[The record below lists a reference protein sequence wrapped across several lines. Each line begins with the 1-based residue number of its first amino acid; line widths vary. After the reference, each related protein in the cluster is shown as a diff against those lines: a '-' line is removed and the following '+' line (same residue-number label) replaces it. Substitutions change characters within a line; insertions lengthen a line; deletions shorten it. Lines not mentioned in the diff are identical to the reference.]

1 MKINIK
7 RIPPEGEPISGF
19 EPPSIIDLAD
29 ADALF
34 EKEIQYD
41 LFAQIQGHALLVT
54 GKLRTPVS
62 LKCGR
67 CLKMFERSL
76 VVDQFVVHQELAGD
90 DFVDLTDNIRED
102 ILLQLPQRALCR
114 ENCRGLCPRCG
125 VDLNKTACQCKT
137 SEGDLCWHALDQI
150 KLK

>member
-7 RIPPEGEPISGF
+7 RIPPEGEPLSGG
-19 EPPSIIDLAD
+19 EPASIIDLAD
-29 ADALF
+29 PDTLF

-54 GKLRTPVS
+54 GKLRMPVS
-62 LKCGR
+62 LRCGR

-76 VVDQFVVHQELAGD
+76 VVDQFVVHQELAGN

-125 VDLNKTACQCKT
+125 VDLNKTTCQCKP
-137 SEGDLCWHALDQI
+137 SEGNLSWHALDQI